1 MEPQQPD
8 FPGANLETGGLDRG
22 AAIMTGRWL
31 AAVPLFLSM
40 QIVGPSAAKDV
51 AFDLMVD
58 FDALHYDGGDPMAD
72 NPPEDLSP
80 GWDQPRRVD
89 WSRPAGKSWK
99 LDPVF
104 LHRRQ
109 AGHPDRPGDDSSNK
123 TIGIE
128 LRRRF

>member
-22 AAIMTGRWL
+22 AAIMTGRCL
-31 AAVPLFLSM
+31 AVVPLFLSM

-51 AFDLMVD
+51 VFDLTID
-58 FDALHYDGGDPMAD
+58 FDALHYDSSDPMAD
-72 NPPEDLSP
+72 NPP
-80 GWDQPRRVD
+80 RVC
-89 WSRPAGKSWK
+89 R
-99 LDPVF
+99 L
-104 LHRRQ
+104 